1 MYTLNR
7 RDLLRMA
14 GLAGA
19 AASLSACGR
28 GFGGGG
34 DEDEAGKVTINM
46 VWWGDAARAER
57 TRKALDLF
65 EKQNPGLKVTTE
77 YQDSGP
83 YKDKLAT
90 RFAAGDAP
98 DLLAMRTD
106 SLQEYVSRGALL
118 DLAGAAD
125 IDLTGVGDAARRL
138 GAVGAKNFGVP
149 VGLNSSGFVINKA
162 LADKYKVAIPDGDSW
177 SWQDLA
183 AFARDINRASG
194 GKVYGTHFDPA
205 TLASLMI
212 FTRQRGED
220 FFTEAGKVGFTEAT
234 IAAWFTMVE
243 AMRAEGGFPKAGV
256 IDPNAGSAGGEM
268 YLGRG
273 VIASQIIPTNNFLGY
288 NKLVDGTLVLH
299 RMPGEKQGTRPGQ
312 SVDTPALWSVAA
324 GSKHPAEARKL
335 LNFLINDVEAARAT
349 GTTRGVPA
357 SKTVADQIKDTL
369 EPDDQTATDY
379 LTELQG
385 EKLAPSY
392 LYPAGA
398 STLPGTLKSIATE
411 IEFKRL
417 TPAAGAKKF
426 TEAATKA
433 LGA

>member
-1 MYTLNR
+1 
-7 RDLLRMA
+7 
-14 GLAGA
+14 
-19 AASLSACGR
+19 
-28 GFGGGG
+28 
-34 DEDEAGKVTINM
+34 VT
-46 VWWGDAARAER
+46 RAER

-65 EKQNPGLKVTTE
+65 ERKNPGIVVKTE

-90 RFAAGDAP
+90 RFAAGSPP

-118 DLAGAAD
+118 DLAQHTGA
-125 IDLTGVGDAARRL
+125 IDVSNVSDAARRL
-138 GAVGAKNFGVP
+138 GLVGDKNFGLP

-162 LADKYKVAIPDGDSW
+162 IADKYGVPIPDGDAW
-177 SWQDLA
+177 SWPDLA
-183 AFARDINRASG
+183 TFAREINRASK

-220 FFTEAGKVGFTEAT
+220 FFTADGKAGFTEAT
-234 IAAWFTMVE
+234 ITAWFEMIE
-243 AMRAEGGFPKAGV
+243 RMRAEGGFPPKGV
-256 IDPNAGSAGGEM
+256 IDPNAGSAAGEL

-273 VIASQIIPTNNFLGY
+273 LIASQIIPTNNFLSY
-288 NKLVDGTLVLH
+288 NKLVNGSLALS
-299 RMPGEKQGTRPGQ
+299 RIPGEKQGVRPGQ
-312 SVDTPALWSVAA
+312 SVDTPALWSIAA
-324 GSKHPAEARKL
+324 QSKHPAEAIRL
-335 LNFLINDVEAARAT
+335 LNFLINDVEASKAT

-357 SKTVADQIKDTL
+357 SRAVADQIKGTL
-369 EPDDQTATDY
+369 EGDDQVATDY
-379 LTELQG
+379 LNKLQAD
-385 EKLAPSY
+385 KLAPST

-398 STLPGTLKSIATE
+398 STLPNTLKSIATE

-426 TEAATKA
+426 TAAATKA